1 MLTYSRAELKQ
12 DAKAGLSNRWGLAI
26 GSMLLALF
34 VPSLIIGFVE
44 GLLSTF
50 SSLCLSY
57 QSYGIAGLLGILSS
71 LFSLAAII
79 FFVGPLSMGYE
90 FFSLRFVRGM
100 NVNVT
105 LPYRAFSSS
114 CYMRLTVSFL
124 MMNIFIFLWSLLF
137 VIPGIIKSF
146 SYAQMPYILM
156 DHPEMG
162 WKEALE
168 ESKRMMNGHK
178 MDYFVL
184 LLSFIPWLLLCGIT
198 FGIAFLYVGP
208 YMQMTCVNFYR
219 GLKEEQH
226 NVTRVLNG

>member
-1 MLTYSRAELKQ
+1 
-12 DAKAGLSNRWGLAI
+12 
-26 GSMLLALF
+26 
-34 VPSLIIGFVE
+34 
-44 GLLSTF
+44 
-50 SSLCLSY
+50 
-57 QSYGIAGLLGILSS
+57 
-71 LFSLAAII
+71 
-79 FFVGPLSMGYE
+79 
-90 FFSLRFVRGM
+90 
-100 NVNVT
+100 
-105 LPYRAFSSS
+105 
-114 CYMRLTVSFL
+114 

-219 GLKEEQH
+219 GLKEEQL